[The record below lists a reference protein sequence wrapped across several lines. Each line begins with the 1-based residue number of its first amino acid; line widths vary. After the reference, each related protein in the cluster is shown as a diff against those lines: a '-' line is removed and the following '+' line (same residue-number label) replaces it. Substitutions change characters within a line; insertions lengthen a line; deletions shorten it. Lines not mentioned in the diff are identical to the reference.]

1 MDHMSQ
7 FAIPTS
13 WDALTALRDEDIP
26 LFWAALLVARD
37 EYPDLDVSAYE
48 ARCDALER
56 ELRAGLPDEA
66 EPQEQIAAINRFL
79 FEEKGFAGNQQDYY
93 DPRNS
98 YLNDV
103 LDRRLGIPLSLGLI
117 QLELARRLGVPLEGV
132 SFPGHFLVR
141 LPVDGGLLV
150 LDPYHRGRSVDADEL
165 RERAKPHLG
174 GVELDDSDLLRLLAP
189 ASHRGI
195 LMRMLRNLKALYA
208 EQEAWDKSLRCA
220 DRLVSLDPDVPE
232 EIRDRGL
239 LYLKL
244 EHGRAAGVDLA
255 RYLELKP
262 GADDA
267 EAVRA
272 ALVEAHTRQQPLH

>member
-1 MDHMSQ
+1 MTAFS
-7 FAIPTS
+7 IPTS
-13 WDALTALRDEDIP
+13 WDALTALRDEEIP

-37 EYPDLDVSAYE
+37 EYPDLDLSAYE

-56 ELRAGLPDEA
+56 ELRARLPDEA
-66 EPQEQIAAINRFL
+66 EDQERLVAINRFL
-79 FEEKGFAGNQQDYY
+79 FDEKGFTGNQQDYY

-103 LDRRLGIPLSLGLI
+103 LDRKLGIPLSLGLI
-117 QLELARRLGVPLEGV
+117 QIELARRLGVPLEGV

-174 GVELDDSDLLRLLAP
+174 GAELDDSDLLRLLAP

-208 EQEAWDKSLRCA
+208 EQEAWDKAVRCA
-220 DRLVSLDPDVPE
+220 DRLVSLDPQQPDEV
-232 EIRDRGL
+232 RDRGL

-244 EHGRAAGVDLA
+244 GHGAAAARDLSQ
-255 RYLELKP
+255 YLSAKP
-262 GADDA
+262 EADDVGT
-267 EAVRA
+267 VRA
-272 ALVEAHTRQQPLH
+272 ALIDAQGQLKALH

>member
-1 MDHMSQ
+1 MNA

-37 EYPDLDVSAYE
+37 EYPDLDLSEYE
-48 ARCDALER
+48 ARCDALES
-56 ELRAGLPDEA
+56 ELRARLPEEA
-66 EPQEQIAAINRFL
+66 AEQDRLAAINRFL
-79 FEEKGFAGNQQDYY
+79 FDEKGFTGNQQDYY

-98 YLNDV
+98 YVNDV
-103 LDRRLGIPLSLGLI
+103 LDRKLGIPLSLGLI

-165 RERAKPHLG
+165 RERAKPHVG
-174 GVELDDSDLLRLLAP
+174 GADLDDSDLLRLLAP

-195 LMRMLRNLKALYA
+195 LMRMLRNLKALYS
-208 EQEAWDKSLRCA
+208 EQEAWDKAVRCA
-220 DRLVSLDPDVPE
+220 DRLVSLDPLQVE
-232 EIRDRGL
+232 EVRDRGL

-244 EHGRAAGVDLA
+244 EHGAAAARDLA
-255 RYLELKP
+255 QYLAQKP
-262 GADDA
+262 DA
-267 EAVRA
+267 EDAATVRG
-272 ALVEAHTRQQPLH
+272 ALIDAQPFQQRMH

>member
-1 MDHMSQ
+1 MSQ

-37 EYPDLDVSAYE
+37 EYPDLDVSEYE
-48 ARCDALER
+48 SRCDALER
-56 ELRAGLPDEA
+56 ELRDSLPERA
-66 EPQEQIAAINRFL
+66 EPQEQLAAINRFL
-79 FEEKGFAGNQQDYY
+79 FEEKGFTGNQQDYY

-103 LDRRLGIPLSLGLI
+103 LDRKLGIPLSLGLI

-174 GVELDDSDLLRLLAP
+174 GAELDDSDLLRLLAP

-208 EQEAWDKSLRCA
+208 EQEAWDKAVRCA
-220 DRLVSLDPDVPE
+220 DRLIRLDPAQPE
-232 EIRDRGL
+232 EVRDRGL
-239 LYLKL
+239 LYLKIQ
-244 EHGRAAGVDLA
+244 HGQAAGLDLA
-255 RYLELKP
+255 RYLEMKP

-267 EAVRA
+267 DAVRS
-272 ALVEAHTRQQPLH
+272 ALIDAQGLQQPLH

>member
-1 MDHMSQ
+1 MSTFQ
-7 FAIPTS
+7 IPTS
-13 WDALTALRDEDIP
+13 WDALTSLRDEDIP

-37 EYPDLDVSAYE
+37 EYPDLDLSEYE

-56 ELRAGLPDEA
+56 ELRSRLPDEA
-66 EPQEQIAAINRFL
+66 AEQDRLVAINRFL
-79 FEEKGFAGNQQDYY
+79 FDEKGFTGNQQDYY

-103 LDRRLGIPLSLGLI
+103 LDRRLGIPISLGLI

-141 LPVDGGLLV
+141 LPVEGGLLV

-174 GVELDDSDLLRLLAP
+174 GAELDDSDLLRLLAP

-208 EQEAWDKSLRCA
+208 EQEAWDKAVRCA
-220 DRLVSLDPDVPE
+220 DRLVSLDPQQAE

-244 EHGRAAGVDLA
+244 DHGAAASKDLA
-255 RYLELKP
+255 QYLALKP
-262 GADDA
+262 DA
-267 EAVRA
+267 EDSATVRA
-272 ALVEAHTRQQPLH
+272 ALIDAQGAQPRLH

>member
-1 MDHMSQ
+1 MNA

-37 EYPDLDVSAYE
+37 EYPDLDLSEYE
-48 ARCDALER
+48 ARCDALES
-56 ELRAGLPDEA
+56 ELRAQLPEEA
-66 EPQEQIAAINRFL
+66 AEQERLAAINRFL
-79 FEEKGFAGNQQDYY
+79 FDEKGFTGNQQDYY

-98 YLNDV
+98 YVNDV
-103 LDRRLGIPLSLGLI
+103 LDRKLGIPLSLGLI

-165 RERAKPHLG
+165 RERAKPHVG
-174 GVELDDSDLLRLLAP
+174 GADLDDSDLLRLLAP

-195 LMRMLRNLKALYA
+195 LMRMLRNLKALYS
-208 EQEAWDKSLRCA
+208 EQEAWDKAVRCA
-220 DRLVSLDPDVPE
+220 DRLVSLDPLQVE
-232 EIRDRGL
+232 EVRDRGL

-244 EHGRAAGVDLA
+244 EHGAAAARDLA
-255 RYLELKP
+255 QYLAQKP
-262 GADDA
+262 DA
-267 EAVRA
+267 EDATTVRG
-272 ALVEAHTRQQPLH
+272 ALIDAQPFQRRMH